1 MFEKEAIIH
10 AFEATI
16 GIECLNK
23 PIEDFTYEELSDEQQ
38 EKAYDFKKGAE
49 FGYNKANEWHKV
61 SDKLPEM
68 DVPVYLWKK
77 GKDFPVVACRH
88 FPYGKKEWVW
98 NCEWGSG
105 FTISQLKGRDFLW
118 KEIILPKEIEE
129 K

>member
-49 FGYNKANEWHKV
+49 FGYNKANEQHKV
-61 SDKLPEM
+61 SDKLPAL
-68 DVPVYLWKK
+68 DAFVYLWKK
-77 GKDFPVVACRH
+77 GKAFPVVACRH

-98 NCEWGSG
+98 DCMWGSG
-105 FTISQLKGRDFLW
+105 YTMSQLKGKDYLW
-118 KEIILPKEIEE
+118 KEITPPKEIEE

>member
-1 MFEKEAIIH
+1 MFEKEAEEFERRKHYRYEDNDYCGDIADGII
-10 AFEATI
+10 
-16 GIECLNK
+16 
-23 PIEDFTYEELSDEQQ
+23 Q
-38 EKAYDFKKGAE
+38 AYQKGAE
-49 FGYNKANEWHKV
+49 FGYNKANKWYRV

-68 DVPVYLWKK
+68 DVLVYLWKK

-118 KEIILPKEIEE
+118 KEIAPPKEIKENG
-129 K
+129 

>member
-38 EKAYDFKKGAE
+38 EKAYDFKNGAE

-68 DVPVYLWKK
+68 DVLVYLWKK